1 MSERRKE
8 GGYSAHHLYFRM
20 ILFESAKNALS
31 YYLSF
36 SVALLWSQMA
46 TARKWLSSKR
56 VSNSWWFTVIL
67 EM

>member
-20 ILFESAKNALS
+20 ILFESSKNALS

-36 SVALLWSQMA
+36 SVALHLVTDGNSKKMA
-46 TARKWLSSKR
+46 
-56 VSNSWWFTVIL
+56 
-67 EM
+67 E